1 GADATAANAALDPER
16 LTGAEIGMD
25 WRPMPSLTLRATG
38 YWNRL
43 RGAIANVTLA
53 QGPGNFP
60 GIGFVSAAGFYRRR
74 QNLDAVTARGIEL
87 DGRWA

>member
-1 GADATAANAALDPER
+1 GWRLPTLNELYRPFRAGADATAANAALDPER

-53 QGPGNFP
+53 
-60 GIGFVSAAGFYRRR
+60 
-74 QNLDAVTARGIEL
+74 
-87 DGRWA
+87 